1 MGMPSIQLPNSNQV
15 SSYSSIALANSGKKG
30 VLKDVGNGYKEIL
43 LGAFGAFGNG
53 GWLYDTA
60 SAMRYLENDQ
70 EFLRM
75 MQAGRIRGEWGHP
88 VRPPGMSDQDWFVR
102 ICTIVEAN
110 MCCHIR
116 RVRPSLDTVVDER
129 GRKVIALIGEVKPSG
144 KEAKAFGDM
153 LDNPDEDVNFSIRC
167 FAKKN
172 FGNMTKHMTK
182 IITWDFVF
190 DPGIAL
196 TTKYNTPSMESKSVT
211 RQLDEAEFNLERLRN
226 GFDHTRQNNTEES
239 FESVAP
245 AVEILGSLY
254 EKTKSQI
261 FVPTSLG
268 W

>member
-1 MGMPSIQLPNSNQV
+1 MATPALQLPNGNQV
-15 SSYSSIALANSGKKG
+15 SSYSNIALAGSGKKG
-30 VLKDVGNGYKEIL
+30 VLKDVGNGYKEII

-60 SAMRYLENDQ
+60 SAMRYIENDQ

-88 VRPPGMSDQDWFVR
+88 VRPAGMNDQDWFVR

-116 RVRPSLDTVVDER
+116 RIRPSLETVTDER
-129 GRKVIALIGEVKPSG
+129 GRKVIAIIGEVKASG
-144 KEAKAFGDM
+144 KEASAFADM
-153 LDNPDEDVNFSIRC
+153 LNNPDEDVNFSIRC

-190 DPGIAL
+190 DPGVPVAS
-196 TTKYNTPSMESKSVT
+196 KYNTPSMESKSVT
-211 RQLDEAEFNLERLRN
+211 RQLDEVEFNLDRLRN
-226 GFDHTRQNNTEES
+226 SFDHTRQSNTEES

-245 AVEILGSLY
+245 AAKFLDSLY
-254 EKTKSQI
+254 EQTKSQI
-261 FVPTSLG
+261 FVPSSLS